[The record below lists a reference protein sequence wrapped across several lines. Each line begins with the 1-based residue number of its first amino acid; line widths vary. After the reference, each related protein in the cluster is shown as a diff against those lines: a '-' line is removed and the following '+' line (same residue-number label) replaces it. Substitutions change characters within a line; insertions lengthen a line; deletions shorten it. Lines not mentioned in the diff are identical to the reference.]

1 MKLDFYRFGKNS
13 LFLIPTIAISWGY
26 KSIDITWLQWVL
38 ELDFSTPTE
47 EDGDNETLVFD
58 LLEKEE
64 KEAKKEFEKAFTE
77 VYLLGLQKE
86 KESYAKEQV
95 IKELEKVFQ
104 EVHLEDNPYI
114 IRGVILEAIQKQK
127 KNFRS

>member
-13 LFLIPTIAISWGY
+13 LFLIPTIAISWGWY
-26 KSIDITWLQWVL
+26 KSIDITWIQWVL

-95 IKELEKVFQ
+95 VKELEYISINGFDKIERMVNDRIQ
-104 EVHLEDNPYI
+104 EL
-114 IRGVILEAIQKQK
+114 KQK